1 MSIRRACL
9 AIAVGLVL
17 ADLAAAAETE
27 IAVVKDAQ
35 GQPAAVEAVGL
46 APEHLKRLAAL
57 PPDQEG
63 PSKILALYLV
73 TEKGIQPPAMAGK
86 YEVVGQ
92 ALRFTPRFALRPGS
106 TYRAHFF
113 PPPPPG
119 PQASPALIKR
129 EISIPALPPREPTKV
144 TAVYPS
150 GDVLPENQLR
160 FYLHFSAPVR
170 QGEVYSRV
178 KLLGPDGKH
187 DQRAFLEIGEEL
199 WDTTGTRLTLLF
211 DPGRQKRG
219 LLPREEFGPV
229 LVSGKK
235 YTLVIDKNW
244 PDADGRPLAADFKKQ
259 FTAGAMIEE
268 RLDAKTWKVAAPK
281 AGTRDPLV
289 LRFPHA
295 LDRALLEWTIDVKN
309 AAGKAIGGEVTV
321 ADQER
326 RWDLVPDA
334 AWQAGEYTLV
344 IDTRLEDS
352 AGNNLA
358 RPFEVDV
365 FDKVDRTAEPEH
377 VRLSVR
383 IEK

>member
-9 AIAVGLVL
+9 AIAVCSVL
-17 ADLAAAAETE
+17 AGPAGATETE
-27 IAVVKDAQ
+27 IAVVKDAK
-35 GQPAAVEAVGL
+35 GQPAAIEALGL

-57 PPDQEG
+57 PPDHEG
-63 PSKILALYLV
+63 RQQILALYLI

-106 TYRAHFF
+106 TYQAQFF
-113 PPPPPG
+113 PPPPG
-119 PQASPALIKR
+119 PEFSPALIKR
-129 EISIPALPPREPTKV
+129 EIKIPALPAAEPTKV

-150 GDVLPENQLR
+150 ADVLPENQLR

-170 QGEVYSRV
+170 QGEAYSRV
-178 KLLGPDGKH
+178 KLLREDGTH

-199 WDTTGTRLTLLF
+199 WDTSGTRLTLLF

-229 LVSGKK
+229 LVPGKK

-244 PDADGRPLAADFKKQ
+244 PDADGRPLAADFQKQ
-259 FTAGAMIEE
+259 FTAGPMIEE
-268 RLDAKTWKVAAPK
+268 RLDAKTWKNAPPK
-281 AGTRDPLV
+281 AGTKGPLV
-289 LRFPHA
+289 VQFPRP
-295 LDRALLEWTIDVKN
+295 LDRALLEWTIAVHSTG
-309 AAGKAIGGEVTV
+309 GKPITGEVKV
-321 ADQER
+321 SDQER
-326 RWDLVPDA
+326 RWELTPA
-334 AWQAGEYTLV
+334 AEWPAGDYTLV
-344 IDTRLEDS
+344 VDTRLEDS

-365 FDKVDRTAEPEH
+365 FDKVDRTAEPEFI
-377 VRLSVR
+377 RLPLR
-383 IEK
+383 IR